1 MVLKLV
7 VRLICTLIFLV
18 CCLLSG
24 WQLEK
29 SWDSIKW
36 VPYKIRAWQHP
47 IKIWVDFTV
56 YPSNHFSGCRLN
68 GRLCQHRELP
78 IYVHSE
84 VFYEQ
89 GPPWQS
95 GFLRLTLTGRKMQIT
110 ILFEGGSE
118 ILRLYIFRGYTQFLW
133 NAYWASA
140 FASDI
145 THYQFWG
152 FSFTF
157 WVWICNILILWENL
171 WNCNA

>member
-1 MVLKLV
+1 MAIRSQTFAIITN
-7 VRLICTLIFLV
+7 RLIVKCQRKLNIPTKYEKNRTKPRNRYFLV
-18 CCLLSG
+18 LFENRTKPGTVLSETVLSG
-24 WQLEK
+24 DPL
-29 SWDSIKW
+29 
-36 VPYKIRAWQHP
+36 
-47 IKIWVDFTV
+47 
-56 YPSNHFSGCRLN
+56 
-68 GRLCQHRELP
+68 
-78 IYVHSE
+78 YVHSE